1 MRTEI
6 LKRLEA
12 IEKEWQVKILYAC
25 ESGSR
30 GWGFPSPD
38 SDYDVR
44 FIYMQPYTNYL
55 RVSEPKDSLD
65 FAINEELDINGW
77 DLRKALRLTGKSN
90 TTVFEWLQSPV
101 VYREDAAFRGGLWK
115 LCQHYFCPKSN
126 AFHYLGIAKGALD
139 GVSEDGSIKIKKL
152 FYVLRPLLAAQ
163 WCVERN
169 TIAPMNIKDLKAG
182 LPAGLSGMVDDLILQ
197 KESTAEGFMINIP
210 EQLKAWIDATI
221 LSCTGKALSMDKD
234 HFSTAILDDF
244 FRKTIQEHDDT
255 GTER

>member
-12 IEKEWQVKILYAC
+12 IEKERQVKILYAC

-38 SDYDVR
+38 SDFDVR
-44 FIYMQPYTNYL
+44 FIYIQPYANYL
-55 RVSEPKDSLD
+55 SVSEIKDSLD
-65 FAINEELDINGW
+65 FAINETLDINGW
-77 DLRKALRLTGKSN
+77 DLRKVLRLMAKSN

-101 VYREDAAFRGGLWK
+101 VYQEDAVFSESLWK
-115 LCQHYFCPKSN
+115 LCQHYYSPKSN

-139 GVSEDGSIKIKKL
+139 GVLDDGSIKIKKL

-169 TIAPMNIKDLKAG
+169 SIAPMNIKDLKAG
-182 LPAGLSGMVDDLILQ
+182 LPADLWEMVSELILK
-197 KESTAEGFMINIP
+197 KESVGEGFMVNIP
-210 EQLKAWIDATI
+210 EQLKAWIDSTI
-221 LSCTGKALSMDKD
+221 ISCTAKAKAMDKD
-234 HFSTAILDDF
+234 YFSTTMLDDF
-244 FRKTIQEHDDT
+244 FRKTIREYDDT